1 MATRPPRH
9 TPGTPR
15 PGAVFGQGPPA
26 GTYEIVCAEP
36 PWERLRRQAALFE
49 QLRSL
54 PLEAISG
61 PDALLFLWLA
71 DDQLERGVELGR
83 AWGFE
88 WVTFGFAWNTLN
100 PQPGPFSTT
109 QVELCAIMRRG
120 RIPRVEGRRR
130 GSRRERQWLEGP
142 VAVGTRKPDEALRR
156 IAAMFPQ
163 QRRLLLFAR
172 TSEPGWDSW
181 EPDLGGA
188 AASPVRSPR
197 SGLD

>member
-1 MATRPPRH
+1 MATQPPQH
-9 TPGTPR
+9 TPGQPR
-15 PGAVFGQGPPA
+15 PGAVFRQEPTAGP
-26 GTYEIVCAEP
+26 YEIICAEA
-36 PWERLRRQAALFE
+36 PWERLRRQAALFK
-49 QLRSL
+49 QLRNL
-54 PLEAISG
+54 PVEAISG
-61 PDALLFLWLA
+61 RDALLFLWLS

-88 WVTFGFAWNTLN
+88 WVTFGFAWNTLR

-120 RIPRVEGRRR
+120 RIPRAGSRRR

-142 VAVGTRKPDEALRR
+142 MTVGTRKPDEALRR
-156 IAAMFPQ
+156 IGAMFPL

-181 EPDLGGA
+181 EPDLGGEA
-188 AASPVRSPR
+188 GQ
-197 SGLD
+197 SGR